1 MVEFRKRFIKRL
13 KFKFWSFHE
22 EYITMPE
29 AVMLLTQAANF
40 DLDTRAEELESWRW
54 LNQQFTSN
62 IKFVAG
68 LRKYYIVGSFARE
81 YLFNYIS
88 LIYDVVSSYIQ
99 ANEEVRA
106 EFR

>member
-40 DLDTRAEELESWRW
+40 DLDTHAEELESWRW
-54 LNQQFTSN
+54 LNQ
-62 IKFVAG
+62 
-68 LRKYYIVGSFARE
+68 
-81 YLFNYIS
+81 
-88 LIYDVVSSYIQ
+88 
-99 ANEEVRA
+99 
-106 EFR
+106 